1 MTEITKNEL
10 FLIILRYI
18 SNGPFE
24 ASFCPNYVRGS
35 ALKSPDIILCIFAS
49 CEHFRASPEQA
60 RAFSFINSSK
70 MMKKRIFMTIPKLLV
85 DARRVLMDAHKVQK
99 YKLWTLGFQTHNFA
113 CILHQNSRKYAN
125 FNSRTFL
132 HFLRMYNE
140 I

>member
-1 MTEITKNEL
+1 MSC
-10 FLIILRYI
+10 FWVILRYI

-35 ALKSPDIILCIFAS
+35 ALKSPGIILCIFAS

-85 DARRVLMDAHKVQK
+85 DARRMLVDAHKVQK
-99 YKLWTLGFQTHNFA
+99 CKIWTLSFQTHNFA
-113 CILHQNSRKYAN
+113 CNLGKNSLNYSNLNLHA
-125 FNSRTFL
+125 FL
-132 HFLRMYNE
+132 HF
-140 I
+140 